1 MLRYKHTGNSEAVSI
16 INDIRL
22 RLSKAKNGLNGL
34 PYMLIVSVAK
44 NPSNPLKPLYIYIIQ
59 VSGVKEV
66 KEVKEVKGRYHWDV
80 VNFQPGIG
88 LQNYCPLTSPKA
100 STAS

>member
-1 MLRYKHTGNSEAVSI
+1 MAITRTVTWQFVLRYKHTGNSEAVSI

-44 NPSNPLKPLYIYIIQ
+44 NPSNPLKPLNIYN
-59 VSGVKEV
+59 SSFG
-66 KEVKEVKGRYHWDV
+66 
-80 VNFQPGIG
+80 
-88 LQNYCPLTSPKA
+88 S
-100 STAS
+100 